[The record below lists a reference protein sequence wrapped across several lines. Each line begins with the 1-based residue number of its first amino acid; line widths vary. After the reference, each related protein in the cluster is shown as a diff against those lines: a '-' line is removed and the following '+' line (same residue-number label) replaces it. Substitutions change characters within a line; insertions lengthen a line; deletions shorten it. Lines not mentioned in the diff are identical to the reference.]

1 MFEEGYNWAQ
11 VNWKYQKS
19 PLYSELLMET
29 SIINLKPLE
38 TPKRHKDELQ
48 TNLGV
53 SETVLSQKKNNEIVV
68 SLFWN
73 CLLGF

>member
-1 MFEEGYNWAQ
+1 MFEGGF
-11 VNWKYQKS
+11 
-19 PLYSELLMET
+19 
-29 SIINLKPLE
+29 IIGPKLTENDRNQPLE

-68 SLFWN
+68 SLF
-73 CLLGF
+73 

>member
-1 MFEEGYNWAQ
+1 
-11 VNWKYQKS
+11 
-19 PLYSELLMET
+19 MET
-29 SIINLKPLE
+29 SIINLKPLG

-53 SETVLSQKKNNEIVV
+53 SETVLSQKKNYEIVV
-68 SLFWN
+68 PLFWN

>member
-1 MFEEGYNWAQ
+1 
-11 VNWKYQKS
+11 
-19 PLYSELLMET
+19 MET

-73 CLLGF
+73 CQLGF